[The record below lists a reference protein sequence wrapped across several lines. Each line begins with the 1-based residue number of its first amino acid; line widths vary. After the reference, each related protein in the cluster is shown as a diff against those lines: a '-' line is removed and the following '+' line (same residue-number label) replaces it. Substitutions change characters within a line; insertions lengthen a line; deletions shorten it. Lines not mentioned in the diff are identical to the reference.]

1 MLLVVKRYYIKDG
14 IVDIVLMF
22 NMNSIIFVILFNVFL
37 ISYDKVILRFRKCL
51 FYLLFCLIN

>member
-14 IVDIVLMF
+14 IVDIVLKF
-22 NMNSIIFVILFNVFL
+22 NMNLFVILFNVFL

-51 FYLLFCLIN
+51 FYLLFCLIY

>member
-14 IVDIVLMF
+14 IVDIVLKF
-22 NMNSIIFVILFNVFL
+22 NMNIFVILFNVFL

-51 FYLLFCLIN
+51 IYLLFCLIY

>member
-22 NMNSIIFVILFNVFL
+22 NMNIFVILFNVFL

-51 FYLLFCLIN
+51 F

>member
-14 IVDIVLMF
+14 IVDIVLKF
-22 NMNSIIFVILFNVFL
+22 NMNIFVILFNVFL

>member
-14 IVDIVLMF
+14 IVDIVLKF
-22 NMNSIIFVILFNVFL
+22 NMSLFVILFNVFL

>member
-22 NMNSIIFVILFNVFL
+22 NMNIFVILFNVFL
-37 ISYDKVILRFRKCL
+37 ISYDKVILRCRKCF
-51 FYLLFCLIN
+51 FYLLFCLIY

>member
-14 IVDIVLMF
+14 IVDIVLKF
-22 NMNSIIFVILFNVFL
+22 NMNLFVILFNVFL

>member
-14 IVDIVLMF
+14 IVDIVLKF
-22 NMNSIIFVILFNVFL
+22 NMNLFVILFNVFL

-51 FYLLFCLIN
+51 IYLLFCLIN

>member
-22 NMNSIIFVILFNVFL
+22 NMNIFVILFNVFL
-37 ISYDKVILRFRKCL
+37 ISYDKVIIRCRKCL